1 VGGTG
6 MAYDVS
12 AGGVGLALPF
22 PAPEGAVLVIEP
34 VAVRGPARSFRARVA
49 RRVLQA
55 YVWFHGCAFLDPL
68 NAEQLRA
75 WLPAC
80 ADTFSGGLTSDPA
93 P

>member
-1 VGGTG
+1 
-6 MAYDVS
+6 MAYDIS

-22 PAPEGAVLVIEP
+22 PAPEGAVLVLEP

-49 RRVLQA
+49 RRALQA

-68 NAEQLRA
+68 SAEQLRA
-75 WLPAC
+75 WLPECGDA
-80 ADTFSGGLTSDPA
+80 FPGGQATGTA